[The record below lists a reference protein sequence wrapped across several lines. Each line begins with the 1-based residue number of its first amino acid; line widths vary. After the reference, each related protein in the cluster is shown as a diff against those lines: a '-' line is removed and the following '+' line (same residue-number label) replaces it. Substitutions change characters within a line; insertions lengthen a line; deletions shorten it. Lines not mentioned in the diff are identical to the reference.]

1 MADESTE
8 IVTETATEAP
18 LSTIADIGEHEGQT
32 VTLHGWLYNL
42 RESGKLLFPI
52 FRDGSGND
60 SGHCAEG
67 CGDAGSLSRR

>member
-1 MADESTE
+1 MADESAE

-18 LSTIADIGEHEGQT
+18 LSTIAHIGEHEGQT

-52 FRDGSGND
+52 FRDGTRDD
-60 SGHCAEG
+60 SGHRAEG
-67 CGDAGSLSRR
+67 RGDAGSL